1 MDHRDMEKM
10 FFPESVLI
18 CGVSEGPGNLG
29 REILKNLNR
38 FAFAGRVYGLGRKAM
53 ELEGVRVFTDLEEI
67 PEIPELA
74 VILVPAG
81 AVVAL
86 LDACGR
92 IGIRRVVIQTGGFS
106 EFGAEGKGVEDE
118 IRRVARERDMTC
130 MGPNCVGIVNME
142 NGLCLP
148 FFAFSPAEIT
158 RGANSFI
165 SQSGGL
171 IHELMRR
178 CLTENVGISK
188 LTSIGNKLMVDGNDI
203 LDFLITD
210 PETGAIGIYLEDAKN
225 GRRLM
230 DLASRTEK
238 PVIVFKG
245 NTSPVSREVASFHTA
260 ALLGD
265 EGVLDAA
272 FMQAGIHRVASLREM
287 VDCFKIF
294 SLPPMKGQNLV
305 AMSRSGGQAVTIA
318 DEAYRHGF
326 TLPGLPPAFSHR
338 IREEGKAGVI
348 RNTNPLDLGDV
359 FNELF
364 FLEVAEMALKEPTVD
379 GLVFFYDYA
388 FDKPGT
394 FDMITGME
402 RLSHSYE
409 KPAVLCMI
417 PDKADWFA
425 LKYFASFP
433 WFSEPGSA
441 LSALQHSLAHY
452 RNKAGEGRAASLAPI
467 DAVPAFDAPGP
478 SRIASAAETLTLM
491 RAYGVPVV
499 RQELV
504 TNRAQGIEAAHRI
517 GYPVALKSAEP
528 FILHKTEAGAV
539 RLHIG
544 SDEELGKAFDA
555 VAAEVYLLQAMAG
568 DGVETI
574 IGAKRDPEFGPV
586 IMFGLGGIFVEVLK
600 DVTARVAPIDEADAR
615 LMIGEIKGAPLLAGA
630 RGTTPAD
637 REALVNA
644 LVGVSRLL
652 VDHAEIRSLD
662 INPFH
667 VFTQGKGGVAL
678 DVKIECAPVSSI
690 VS

>member
-1 MDHRDMEKM
+1 MDHRDIEKI
-10 FFPESVLI
+10 FFPESVVI
-18 CGVSEGPGNLG
+18 CGVSESPGNLG
-29 REILKNLNR
+29 REILRNLNR
-38 FAFAGRVYGLGRKAM
+38 FAFAGRVYGLGRTAM
-53 ELEGVRVFTDLEEI
+53 EIEGIRVFTDLKEI

-86 LDACGR
+86 LDTCGR

-118 IRRVARERDMTC
+118 IRRVAGERDMTC
-130 MGPNCVGIVNME
+130 IGPNCIGIVNME
-142 NGLCLP
+142 NGLCMP
-148 FFAFSPAEIT
+148 FFAISPAEIT

-171 IHELMRR
+171 VHEMMRR
-178 CLTENVGISK
+178 CLAENVGISK

-203 LDFLITD
+203 LDFLIRD
-210 PETGAIGIYLEDAKN
+210 PETGVIGMYLEDAKN

-230 DLASRTEK
+230 DLVSRAEK

-245 NTSPVSREVASFHTA
+245 NTSPVSRDVASFHTA

-265 EGVLDAA
+265 EGVLRAA
-272 FMQAGIHRVASLREM
+272 FTQAGIRQVASLGEM

-294 SLPPMKGQNLV
+294 SLPPMKGPNLV
-305 AMSRSGGQAVTIA
+305 AMSRSGGQAVTLA
-318 DEAYRHGF
+318 DEVHRHGF
-326 TLPGLPPAFSHR
+326 TLPDLPPAFSRR
-338 IREEGKAGVI
+338 IREEAKAGVI

-379 GLVFFYDYA
+379 GLIFFYDYP
-388 FDKPGT
+388 FDKPAA

-409 KPAVLCMI
+409 KPAILCMI

-425 LKYFASFP
+425 LKYLAPFP
-433 WFSEPGSA
+433 WFSEPERA
-441 LSALQHSLAHY
+441 LGALRHSLAHY
-452 RNKAGEGRAASLAPI
+452 TKRAGEGRAVSFGPT
-467 DAVPAFDAPGP
+467 DTVPAFDAAAP

-499 RQELV
+499 RQEPV
-504 TNRAQGIEAAHRI
+504 TNRAQGIEAAHKM

-586 IMFGLGGIFVEVLK
+586 VVFGLGGIFVEVLQ
-600 DVTARVAPIDEADAR
+600 DVTVRVAPIDEAEAR
-615 LMIGEIKGAPLLAGA
+615 RMIGEIRGAPLLAGA
-630 RGTTPAD
+630 RGTAPAD

-652 VDHAEIRSLD
+652 VDHAEILSLD
-662 INPFH
+662 INPFR
-667 VFTQGKGGVAL
+667 VFTQGKGGAAL
-678 DVKIECAPVSSI
+678 DVKIECAAGLMSP
-690 VS
+690 